1 MNLFNNILVVV
12 DAEADAQPALTQA
25 LALAKGS
32 NAAVT
37 VVDALEQRAD
47 ELRMFSIGGRSDLVE
62 AVVQDRTAILE
73 GLVRAMDTGSLRI
86 ETRVLYGTAFIEII
100 KVVIQQ
106 KHDLVICSAS
116 ERDAKHRLLF
126 AGTAISL
133 IRKCPC
139 PVWVLRHEVDT
150 AVGRIMA
157 AVNPLPSE
165 PGTAV
170 LSEQVIRVANSLSS
184 MFQAGLHVVHA
195 WTIYYE
201 KTLRN
206 RLNIAPEEVDRI
218 VRDIESAYRSGVDA
232 LLRKCN
238 VTLSPR
244 QLHFLR
250 GRPSV
255 LIPEAVEKQQID
267 LLVMGSVARAG
278 IPGLLIGNT
287 AEKVLQKV
295 DCAVLTLKPEGFV
308 SPVNAQTA

>member
-25 LALAKGS
+25 VALAKAS

-37 VVDALEQRAD
+37 VVDALEQRSD
-47 ELRMFSIGGRSDLVE
+47 ELRMFSIGGRPDIVE
-62 AVVQDRTAILE
+62 AVVQDRAARLE
-73 GLVRAMDTGSLRI
+73 DLVRATDTGSLRI
-86 ETRVLYGTAFIEII
+86 ETQVLYGTAFIEII
-100 KVVIQQ
+100 KMVIQH
-106 KHDLVICSAS
+106 KHDLVIRSAS
-116 ERDAKHRLLF
+116 ERDTKHRLLF
-126 AGTAISL
+126 GGTAMSL

-139 PVWVLRHEVDT
+139 PVWVLGPEADT

-157 AVNPLPSE
+157 AVNPIPSE
-165 PGTAV
+165 PGTVV
-170 LSEQVIRVANSLSS
+170 LSERVIRVANSLSS
-184 MFQAGLHVVHA
+184 MFQADLHVVHA
-195 WTIYYE
+195 WTFYYE

-206 RLNIAPEEVDRI
+206 RLDIAPEEVDRI

-232 LLRKCN
+232 LVRKCN
-238 VTLSPR
+238 VTLPPR

-255 LIPEAVEKQQID
+255 LIPDAVESQQID

-278 IPGLLIGNT
+278 IPGLLVGNT
-287 AEKVLQKV
+287 AEKILQKV

-308 SPVNAQTA
+308 SPVKG